1 MFVRARRR
9 LVAAMLGRA
18 RRFRS
23 TQRGGF
29 ALRELKETGIITT
42 AARRAASTLTPE
54 RRHSQV
60 EIEQSLD
67 QLSRWM
73 DGLFRIPGTGW
84 RFGLDAIVG
93 LIPGV
98 GDTATTIVGF
108 YVLAAGV
115 RYRVSKATLLRM
127 GLNIAVDYVFGAIPV
142 LGDLFDAAWKSNQ
155 KNVELLRRR
164 ATVTAAEARSGR
176 LSDWLFVGLVMLCLL
191 ALLVGSIT
199 ILWFILRFLSEQFSA
214 LF

>member
-1 MFVRARRR
+1 
-9 LVAAMLGRA
+9 
-18 RRFRS
+18 
-23 TQRGGF
+23 
-29 ALRELKETGIITT
+29 LRELKQTGIDTGT
-42 AARRAASTLTPE
+42 AARTSASALTPE
-54 RRHSQV
+54 SRHTSLEV
-60 EIEQSLD
+60 EQSLD

-84 RFGLDAIVG
+84 RFGLDAVVG
-93 LIPGV
+93 LLPGI
-98 GDTATTIVGF
+98 GETATTIVSF
-108 YVLAAGV
+108 YILAAGV

-127 GLNIAVDYVFGAIPV
+127 GLNIAVDYIFGAVPFI
-142 LGDLFDAAWKSNQ
+142 GDLFDAAWKSNQ

-176 LSDWLFVGLVMLCLL
+176 LSDWLFVALIMFCLL

-199 ILWFILRFLSEQFSA
+199 ILWFILRFLSGQFTA

>member
-1 MFVRARRR
+1 
-9 LVAAMLGRA
+9 
-18 RRFRS
+18 
-23 TQRGGF
+23 
-29 ALRELKETGIITT
+29 LRELKQTGIDT
-42 AARRAASTLTPE
+42 AAASRSTVSTLTPE
-54 RRHSQV
+54 RRHAPV

-73 DGLFRIPGTGW
+73 DGVFRVPGTTW

-93 LIPGV
+93 LIPGI
-98 GDTATTIVGF
+98 GDTATTIVSF
-108 YVLAAGV
+108 YILAAGV

-127 GLNIAVDYVFGAIPV
+127 GLNIAVDYIFGAIPI
-142 LGDLFDAAWKSNQ
+142 LGDLFDAGWKSNQ

-199 ILWFILRFLSEQFSA
+199 ILWFILRFLADQFGT